1 MSVPGL
7 VPTERQKPVP
17 GERCKRRKRKNEKKN
32 GRRHAVADA
41 DWTLAQGDLIEIPE
55 RRQFLHVKKPVQFL
69 PDRERTPKT
78 SPLA

>member
-1 MSVPGL
+1 MRGRNPFL
-7 VPTERQKPVP
+7 VNGVNAEK
-17 GERCKRRKRKNEKKN
+17 EKNEKKN